1 MTNEKKRALA
11 DTSNKLLGAVRKV
24 RDLEERKRQHR
35 ISTPVFHELAEEV
48 NRASQEVFRLAR
60 DEDRLGD
67 ESPRGSETI
76 EDVDRRRETGQARP

>member
-1 MTNEKKRALA
+1 MTDAKKRALT

-24 RDLEERKRQHR
+24 RDTEQLKRQHP

-48 NRASQEVFRLAR
+48 NKASAEVFRLAR

-76 EDVDRRRETGQARP
+76 DDVDRGSETGHARH

>member
-1 MTNEKKRALA
+1 MTDDTKRALA

-24 RDLEERKRQHR
+24 RDTEQRKRQHP

-60 DEDRLGD
+60 VEDRLGD
-67 ESPRGSETI
+67 EAPRGSQTI
-76 EDVDRRRETGQARP
+76 DDVDRRAGGVSKPS

>member
-24 RDLEERKRQHR
+24 RDLEERKRQHP
-35 ISTPVFHELAEEV
+35 ISTPVFHELADEV